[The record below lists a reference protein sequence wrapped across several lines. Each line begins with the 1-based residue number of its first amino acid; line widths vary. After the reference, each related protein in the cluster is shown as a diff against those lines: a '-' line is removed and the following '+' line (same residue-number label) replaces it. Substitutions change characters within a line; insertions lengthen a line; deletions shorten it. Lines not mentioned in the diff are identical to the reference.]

1 MNGFAASTPKSRGE
15 RPLGLS
21 STPMFPSPGG
31 AYPPPEELFAGRYAV
46 DGTLPWGGVASYY
59 RATSE
64 GTPLILCVIPIDL
77 SRSKRAETAF
87 SELAHRLGS
96 IRSGAVARVLDA
108 GIIDGVPYLAF
119 EDMRGTPLGTLLRDR
134 QLSSLTVLRLA
145 FEVLDALG
153 AAHAQGLTHGDLT
166 PQNIVVGRRR
176 NGRLGAQLV
185 GLGVVPL
192 IRAFPEVSP
201 HAAHTGSGK
210 HAVAYMAP
218 ELFGGGTMTPSADL
232 YSVGAL
238 LHHMVIGSPRVGWEP
253 DDGFDDVPGLPE
265 VIRRAMARHPQNRY
279 ADAAA
284 MRAALDWLEVE
295 SAKQNPQTQDIAP
308 WMETSNIGSIPVPS
322 LNSPLP
328 PALATSSHPPGKVL
342 STSGARPIPIKP
354 VRVEEFRSDRMLRWR
369 QITLL
374 SILLGS
380 LLFAGYWWDS
390 RRSPSDAT
398 LPLGLDPGA
407 DHGE

>member
-1 MNGFAASTPKSRGE
+1 
-15 RPLGLS
+15 
-21 STPMFPSPGG
+21 MFPSPGG

-59 RATSE
+59 RAHSE
-64 GTPLILCVIPIDL
+64 GTAVILCVLPIDL
-77 SRSKRAETAF
+77 SRSKRAEAAF
-87 SELAHRLGS
+87 SELAHGLGS
-96 IRSGAVARVLDA
+96 IRSSAVSRVLDA

-119 EDMRGTPLGTLLRDR
+119 QDMRGTLLGTLLRDR
-134 QLSSLTVLRLA
+134 PLGSLNVLRLA
-145 FEVLDALG
+145 SDVLDALG
-153 AAHAQGLTHGDLT
+153 AAHAQGLAHGDLT
-166 PQNIVVGRRR
+166 PQNIVVSRRR
-176 NGRLGAQLV
+176 NGRLSAQLV

-192 IRAFPEVSP
+192 IRSFPEASP
-201 HAAHTGSGK
+201 HATHTGSGK

-218 ELFGGGTMTPSADL
+218 ERFGGGTIAPSADL
-232 YSVGAL
+232 YAVGAL
-238 LHHMVIGSPRVGWEP
+238 LHHMAVGAPPVGWEA
-253 DDGFDDVPGLPE
+253 DEGFDDVPGLPD

-295 SAKQNPQTQDIAP
+295 SAKQNPRTQDIPP

-328 PALATSSHPPGKVL
+328 PAFALSSHPPGKVL

-354 VRVEEFRSDRMLRWR
+354 VRVDELRSERTLRWR

-374 SILLGS
+374 SILLAS
-380 LLFAGYWWDS
+380 LVFAGYWWDE
-390 RRSPSDAT
+390 RRSPNALSP
-398 LPLGLDPGA
+398 PLGLDPGA
-407 DHGE
+407 EHGE